1 MICRDGERRE
11 REREDWIDCGQEK
24 EGEFRFRNM

>member
-1 MICRDGERRE
+1 MICRDGER

-24 EGEFRFRNM
+24 EGEFRFKNM